1 MTFSEFEGM
10 GRIKEALETHEWAD
24 TGDAEYLLDSDG
36 EEDGFNLEVN
46 ELEREML
53 GLRMAI
59 EKGGG
64 DADDCDTDADND
76 DLENAELQVEEME
89 TLMMRVRAIKGVFFG
104 HKE

>member
-1 MTFSEFEGM
+1 M

-24 TGDAEYLLDSDG
+24 TGDGDAEYFLDSEN

-64 DADDCDTDADND
+64 DTDDCDTDDDND
-76 DLENAELQVEEME
+76 DAELKVEEME

-104 HKE
+104 HR

>member
-1 MTFSEFEGM
+1 M

-24 TGDAEYLLDSDG
+24 TGDGDAEYLLDSEG

-64 DADDCDTDADND
+64 DTDDCDTDDDNE
-76 DLENAELQVEEME
+76 DLQNAELKVEEME

-104 HKE
+104 HR